1 MRIKEGDGSGEKAE
15 LAIHRLKKERKD
27 QVGQPKSHPVLLLAS
42 NPTANHQQ
50 VYPHG
55 SKIIQDLPSPP
66 PLPLPPPAWSLTS
79 NCPSASSLASLQSVL
94 HATARAFF
102 PECQEVTQKTLQYS
116 HAFGIKW
123 HRQLTSSGPYPPL
136 QPHPLYSPHDSQ
148 RSSHSGFLIPTAGPS
163 HTLPPLPRESL
174 P

>member
-27 QVGQPKSHPVLLLAS
+27 QVGQPRSHPVLLLAS

-66 PLPLPPPAWSLTS
+66 PLPPPPPAWSPTS

-123 HRQLTSSGPYPPL
+123 HQQLTSSGPYPPL

-148 RSSHSGFLIPTAGPS
+148 HSSHSGFLIPTAGPL
-163 HTLPPLPRESL
+163 HTLSPLARESL